1 MALFL
6 AGLFG
11 LAASGMAQTPPTVL
25 TDAAAIAAAFRTAGS
40 YTIAPG
46 TYLGNFVISGS
57 DITVEATGVR
67 FEPRDRYTPALIVL
81 GSRVRVAGLTVA
93 NGAPDRDTINVGS
106 NTIASIGA
114 LPHEVTLER
123 VSAVAGPGG
132 GHRAFGLHGVDIA
145 LVDCRATGFWEVGRD
160 SQAIWIN
167 NGPGPYTIQRGYF
180 EGAGENI
187 MVGGALPGIRDKSG
201 IPSDITIRGAHFFK
215 PLAWKNKPGSVKNLF
230 ELKSGKRVLVENC
243 IFENNWKDAQ
253 AGSAIL
259 IKADNQG
266 GTPWMETSD
275 VVFRGNVVKNSPNG
289 PAVNIRGYNPA
300 NPAVRVR
307 NVVFENNLFVG
318 VSEGIQSG
326 EGVDGLRVVRNTFLT
341 IGRTFLSFYGGRIPD
356 GTIFKT
362 ALTFSGNLTHEG
374 DYGVK
379 GDGTAPGT
387 PTLTTYARVI
397 EFSGNVIERGVRV
410 CSYPP
415 GNTVVAAGT
424 LAAALDPVTYAYPGP
439 AGYLPQWR
447 APSRP
452 TGLVVR

>member
-1 MALFL
+1 MALIL
-6 AGLFG
+6 AGLVA
-11 LAASGMAQTPPTVL
+11 LTASGVAQTGPAML
-25 TDAAAIAAAFRTAGS
+25 TDAGAIVAAFRTPGQ

-46 TYLGNFVISGS
+46 TYVGNFVISGS
-57 DITVEATGVR
+57 DISIEATGVR
-67 FEPRDRYTPALIVL
+67 FEPRDRYTPALTVL
-81 GSRVRVAGLTVA
+81 GSRVKVVGLTVA

-106 NTIASIGA
+106 NAIASIAA

-132 GHRAFGLHGVDIA
+132 GHRAFGLHGVGIT

-167 NGPGPYTIQRGYF
+167 NGPGPYTILRGYF
-180 EGAGENI
+180 EAAGENM
-187 MVGGALPGIRDKSG
+187 MVGGALPGIRDPGG
-201 IPSDITIRGAHFFK
+201 IPSDITVRGAHFFK
-215 PLAWKNKPGSVKNLF
+215 PLDWKAKPGSVKNLF
-230 ELKSGKRVLVENC
+230 ELKSGKRVLVEGC

-275 VVFRGNVVKNSPNG
+275 VVFRGNVVKNSPDG

-318 VSEGIQSG
+318 VNEGIQSG

-341 IGRTFLSFYGGRIPD
+341 ISRTFLRFYGGRLAD
-356 GTIFKT
+356 GTIFRT
-362 ALTFSGNLTHEG
+362 PLTFNGNVTHEG
-374 DYGVK
+374 DYGLK
-379 GDGTAPGT
+379 GDGTASGI
-387 PTLTTYARVI
+387 PTLDTYTQVI
-397 EFSGNVIERGVRV
+397 EFKGNVIERGVRA

-415 GNTVVAAGT
+415 GNTLVARGT
-424 LAAALDPVTYAYPGP
+424 LAASLDPETYEYPGP
-439 AGYLPQWR
+439 AGYLPELK
-447 APSRP
+447 APAKP